1 MKINAVGVDYS
12 VLRAKNR
19 NVKEAEAPKD
29 IAGVPKGMSMISFK
43 SGNPRHIAHMVAEE
57 PLMAAVL
64 VQLLMII
71 TFWIKM

>member
-43 SGNPRHIAHMVAEE
+43 RDRKSV
-57 PLMAAVL
+57 V
-64 VQLLMII
+64 
-71 TFWIKM
+71 